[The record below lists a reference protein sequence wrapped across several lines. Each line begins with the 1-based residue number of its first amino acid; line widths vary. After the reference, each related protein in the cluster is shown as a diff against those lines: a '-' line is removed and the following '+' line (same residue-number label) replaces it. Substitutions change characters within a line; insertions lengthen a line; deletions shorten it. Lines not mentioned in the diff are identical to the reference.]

1 MLKTFRKNFR
11 AALLGCLS
19 LFVWAACAG
28 ADEPQKLSLD
38 LSMPIGLSY
47 LIEYRQF
54 HAERFMLV
62 SGSRPAHDL
71 AGKSIRVHGKQ
82 KSASDWLL
90 VDGPSAIWVT
100 GLAGPGHQAPLMLRA
115 RLEERGGT
123 LGLRGYQLIKIG
135 LKEEKRVRLRPGEY
149 LYYDLPGSKS
159 NSSHVELSTG
169 SVQIVFLDPFSGVI
183 LRAVAPGIT
192 RMRIYTQWWQ
202 DAEREF
208 LAEYEIAVE

>member
-1 MLKTFRKNFR
+1 MRTNATRRFPWTAVCIL
-11 AALLGCLS
+11 ALLVCPS
-19 LFVWAACAG
+19 AW
-28 ADEPQKLSLD
+28 ADEQQNLSLD
-38 LSMPIGLSY
+38 LSMPMGLSY

-54 HAERFMLV
+54 HAERFVLV
-62 SGSRPAHDL
+62 SGSRPAHDQ
-71 AGKSIRVHGKQ
+71 AGKNIRVHGRKKNDQ
-82 KSASDWLL
+82 DWLL

-115 RLEERGGT
+115 RLDEQGGT

-135 LKEEKRVRLRPGEY
+135 LEEQKRVLLHPGEY

-159 NSSHVELSTG
+159 NSSHVELSDS
-169 SVQIVFLDPFSGVI
+169 SVQIVHLDPFSGVI
-183 LRAVAPGIT
+183 LQAVTPGTT
-192 RMRIYTQWWQ
+192 RMRIYTQWWR